1 MACARE
7 PGWCAREC
15 GALVRARRRTQAGH
29 LPAAARARDRDPM
42 QQLRRRSTPIAPA
55 LAPAGPWHVDA
66 PLVRPG
72 LVPRPRLLRRL
83 TAAETPL
90 AMIVAP
96 AGFGKTTLLAEWA
109 TRDDRPFVWLS
120 MEALPGD
127 GADAV
132 AALAG
137 VVQDVGA
144 CLTPHVIVVDD
155 AHLLAAQASMRRVTD
170 LACRLPDGSCLAVAS
185 RRHLAV
191 PIARLRAHRLLTEL
205 GPRELAMTRLEAA
218 MLVDAAGARLDAGQ
232 VDRLLAV
239 TEGWPAG
246 LYLAALSIQ
255 EQDESAD
262 AVAHLDGGDRLIA
275 EYIRSE
281 VLGDLSEDAV
291 AFLRWTS
298 VLGRLTAP
306 LCDAVLDVGDC
317 GAVLDRLGAGDVP
330 IEAVDRC
337 DATFRYHPLLAEAL
351 RADLR
356 RREPELERTIH
367 RRAADWHAA
376 HGELDDALRHA
387 AAARDAAR
395 AGRLLWSVASRR
407 AAQGRAD
414 TLRPWLAPFGPAEL
428 RADPALALSA
438 ATYHLAGGR
447 RDEAERWTEAAE
459 RVVDRA
465 GGPDELRAAVAV
477 LRACVARHGIV
488 RWRRMPPALGS
499 WHPPT
504 RVAAGSRTSS
514 RASRISSTA
523 MARER
528 GSCSRVGAAPGP
540 GRGADRGGVVP
551 CAARAARCRGRRLGG
566 RGGVRGRGSRRARPR
581 PGDRARARAV
591 LAVGAAAS
599 AYRGEVFKARRDADA
614 AKRLL
619 SRLGGFVP
627 WYLAEAQ
634 VALARAEIR
643 LSDAATARA
652 LLTRAARN
660 LSHVGDAGTL
670 GEWLHPAWECADAF
684 AGRGDGRRARR
695 SPTRSCACCASSRAT
710 SRSARSAARLHVSTN
725 TVKTQALAVYR
736 KLGVPAA
743 PTPSR
748 AAARSGWSMADAASP
763 PACPCSLTVWV
774 FDTVPGATAAVPRLP
789 RLAAVGVIAVEDS
802 ALVAWPR
809 GCQQA
814 FDAHARCAVRAGEP
828 LGRLLGRAARA
839 DLPGAAGRPDLR
851 RRGGCVRRWPRRLR
865 RRRRLRQA
873 RTRLGDAGH
882 VGALRPQQRRG
893 RRRAGRRAGGA
904 RRGADPLRPLR
915 GARALPA
922 RSPRRGVRGR
932 R

>member
-1 MACARE
+1 
-7 PGWCAREC
+7 
-15 GALVRARRRTQAGH
+15 
-29 LPAAARARDRDPM
+29 M

-120 MEALPGD
+120 MDALPGD

-477 LRACVARHGIV
+477 LRACVARHGI
-488 RWRRMPPALGS
+488 RQ
-499 WHPPT
+499 
-504 RVAAGSRTSS
+504 
-514 RASRISSTA
+514 
-523 MARER
+523 MAQ
-528 GSCSRVGAAPGP
+528 
-540 GRGADRGGVVP
+540 D
-551 CAARAARCRGRRLGG
+551 AARARELAPADPGC
-566 RGGVRGRGSRRARPR
+566 GGVTDFIEGVAHQLD
-581 PGDRARARAV
+581 GDGARARELLESGARRAQGEAPIVAASCHAQLALLAVEADDWEDAAACADEARAALAPVPVTAPGHALV

-599 AYRGEVFKARRDADA
+599 AYRGEVFEARRDADA

-670 GEWLHPAWECADAF
+670 GEWLHAAWECADAF
-684 AGRGDGRRARR
+684 AAG
-695 SPTRSCACCASSRAT
+695 AT
-710 SRSARSAARLHVSTN
+710 GSGPALTNAELRVLRFLPSHLSFREIGARLHLSTN

-736 KLGVPAA
+736 KLGVSCRSDAV
-743 PTPSR
+743 
-748 AAARSGWSMADAASP
+748 AR
-763 PACPCSLTVWV
+763 
-774 FDTVPGATAAVPRLP
+774 
-789 RLAAVGVIAVEDS
+789 
-802 ALVAWPR
+802 
-809 GCQQA
+809 
-814 FDAHARCAVRAGEP
+814 
-828 LGRLLGRAARA
+828 GRAIGLV
-839 DLPGAAGRPDLR
+839 DG
-851 RRGGCVRRWPRRLR
+851 
-865 RRRRLRQA
+865 
-873 RTRLGDAGH
+873 
-882 VGALRPQQRRG
+882 
-893 RRRAGRRAGGA
+893 
-904 RRGADPLRPLR
+904 
-915 GARALPA
+915 
-922 RSPRRGVRGR
+922 
-932 R
+932 